1 MQLTVYREN
10 QGDVAFCE
18 QTPHQSLYRI
28 LRILYTSFESTSL
41 LRALIAGC
49 GSLFVSKSMFKGE
62 MLPGS
67 FLICWKNN
75 LILFRLEM
83 LLQMEKNVL
92 GERGGVGMDDDRF
105 AVTVC

>member
-1 MQLTVYREN
+1 MYREN

-18 QTPHQSLYRI
+18 QTRHQSLYRI

-41 LRALIAGC
+41 LRALITGC
-49 GSLFVSKSMFKGE
+49 GSLFVSKSTFKGE

-67 FLICWKNN
+67 FLICWKKNN
-75 LILFRLEM
+75 LILFRLEV
-83 LLQMEKNVL
+83 LLQMENNVL

>member
-1 MQLTVYREN
+1 MYREN

-18 QTPHQSLYRI
+18 QAPHQSLYRI

-49 GSLFVSKSMFKGE
+49 GSLFLSKSTFIGE

-67 FLICWKNN
+67 FLICWKKNN
-75 LILFRLEM
+75 LVLYRLEV
-83 LLQMEKNVL
+83 LLQMENNVL
-92 GERGGVGMDDDRF
+92 GERGEVGMDDDRF

>member
-1 MQLTVYREN
+1 MYREN

-18 QTPHQSLYRI
+18 QAPHQSLYRI

-49 GSLFVSKSMFKGE
+49 SSLFVSKSTFKGE

-67 FLICWKNN
+67 FLICWKKNN
-75 LILFRLEM
+75 LVLYRLEV
-83 LLQMEKNVL
+83 LLQMEKSVL
-92 GERGGVGMDDDRF
+92 GERRGVGMDDERF
-105 AVTVC
+105 TVTVC

>member
-1 MQLTVYREN
+1 MYREN

-18 QTPHQSLYRI
+18 QTRHQSLYRI

-49 GSLFVSKSMFKGE
+49 SSLFVSKSTFKGE

-67 FLICWKNN
+67 FLICWKKNN
-75 LILFRLEM
+75 LILYRLEV
-83 LLQMEKNVL
+83 LLQMEISVL